1 MIMSVSTL
9 IIFIGAATPSSL
21 MNLSIVLFP
30 NPPAGAGLAETGEPR
45 KPYAVLRPLGRP
57 ASIGGPFDVFHVLIR
72 HAEVMADLVHQHM
85 RDDRAERLVMLRP
98 VIEDRTPVEPDHVRH
113 VCRRAFGAKWQPDTL
128 KQAEDVE
135 LALQAHGVEGVVGG
149 KIVDPDHQVSA
160 QRAEC
165 LR

>member
-9 IIFIGAATPSSL
+9 IILIGAATPSSL
-21 MNLSIVLFP
+21 VNFSIVLLLS
-30 NPPAGAGLAETGEPR
+30 GRSVGGGVAETLRLR
-45 KPYAVLRPLGRP
+45 KPYSALVSRRAA

-135 LALQAHGVEGVVGG
+135 LALQAHGVEDVVGG
-149 KIVDPDHQVSA
+149 KIVDPDH
-160 QRAEC
+160 
-165 LR
+165 